1 MKSKAKPHKPTQA
14 PLGIQHILVTT
25 DFSDES
31 SQALPFAR
39 TLADGFGARL
49 TLIHVVEKFPIDA
62 LLGRELT
69 KETTKQ
75 VMELARFRLMSMAED
90 FRARCDIKAD
100 IVVRFGKPF
109 EEIVR
114 CAKDLD
120 ASMIVVATHGYTGI
134 KHAYLGSVA
143 ERVVRHAHCPV
154 LVVRNAKR

>member
-31 SQALPFAR
+31 SQALP
-39 TLADGFGARL
+39 LAQSVAKSFGARL

-62 LLGRELT
+62 LLGREWT
-69 KETTKQ
+69 RETTEQ
-75 VMELARFRLMSMAED
+75 VMELARVRLTELANRLRESSGMAT
-90 FRARCDIKAD
+90 D

-109 EEIVR
+109 DEIVR
-114 CAKDLD
+114 CAKELD
-120 ASMIVVATHGYTGI
+120 ASMIVVATHGYTGL

-154 LVVRNAKR
+154 LVVRNTKQ